1 MVFTLLAI
9 GCETWSL
16 TLRDERRLRVFENWV
31 LRKVFG
37 PKRDEVTGEWRKLHN
52 EELKDLYSLPNIV
65 RVVKSRRMRW
75 AGHVARMRE
84 GAQGVG
90 GEA

>member
-1 MVFTLLAI
+1 MVLY

-16 TLRDERRLRVFENWV
+16 TLRDERRLRVFENRV
-31 LRKVFG
+31 LRVFG

-52 EELKDLYSLPNIV
+52 EELSDLYALPNIL

-75 AGHVARMRE
+75 AWRVARMRE
-84 GAQGVG
+84 GRGVNWVLV
-90 GEA
+90 GET